1 MKSAATWAAVAAAV
15 VLMAPVP
22 ASAHCDALDG
32 PVVQDARAALEKGD
46 VAPALKWV
54 PPAAEAEVR
63 GAFRQAVAVRGLGRE
78 AQSLADRYFFETL
91 VRLHR
96 AGEGEE
102 YTGLKP
108 AGSAV
113 DPAVRAADEALQ
125 CECMDAL
132 RRLVATKLEHGLAAR
147 LDRVLAARKRAGE
160 SVERGREDVA
170 AYTEFVHYA
179 ERVHQAVTGSA
190 PHGEARET
198 RAVHP

>member
-1 MKSAATWAAVAAAV
+1 MAAAAVAAV
-15 VLMAPVP
+15 VLAAPVP

-32 PVVQDARAALEKGD
+32 PVVLDARAALEKGD
-46 VAPALKWV
+46 AAPALKWV

-63 GAFRQAVAVRGLGRE
+63 QAFAQAVAVRGLGHD
-78 AQSLADRYFFETL
+78 AQALADRYFFETV

-96 AGEGEE
+96 AGEGEA

-108 AGSAV
+108 AGAPV

-132 RRLVATKLEHGLAAR
+132 RRMIATKLEYGLAAR
-147 LDRVLAARKRAGE
+147 LDRLLDARKRAGE
-160 SVERGREDVA
+160 SVERGREYVA

-179 ERVHQAVTGSA
+179 ERAHQAVAGE

-198 RAVHP
+198 RAGHP